1 VDFFWDFGDGVGTSI
16 EAEPVYSYNDN
27 GTYTI
32 LLRGSTAEGCAD
44 SSFKEIPIIPTK
56 LDIAL
61 SNFSIQKTT
70 LTDGSIAYQPSVLLQ
85 NVGTRAI
92 FNAELLFSVNNETSI
107 AETWEGILPVG
118 QSVFYTLDNFALI
131 KNLELLDYLC
141 LEAGYVNDN
150 TEINLN
156 NNKTC
161 LIQKGSI
168 QTSLLYPNPGQNEV
182 NLDVI
187 MENDDEISIEIYD
200 LRGRLVLSSKNIA
213 LLKGYNKLSLETS
226 SLQAGKYIVYL
237 NYNDEIISHS
247 LIIENP

>member
-1 VDFFWDFGDGVGTSI
+1 M
-16 EAEPVYSYNDN
+16 
-27 GTYTI
+27 
-32 LLRGSTAEGCAD
+32 
-44 SSFKEIPIIPTK
+44 
-56 LDIAL
+56 

-107 AETWEGILPVG
+107 AETWEGILPLG

-141 LEAGYVNDN
+141 LEASFVNDN
-150 TEINLN
+150 TELNLS

-161 LIQKGSI
+161 LIQQGAI

-200 LRGRLVLSSKNIA
+200 LSGRLVLSSKNIA